1 VDVAPGR
8 KPVKTL
14 RLIGYWAGPGAEGWP
29 DPRLFARSDPDAAGL
44 QRVLEYLQ
52 AGTVYVAAAGVSSCR
67 FCGAANG
74 SVELTD
80 GERFTWPEGLAH
92 YVSDHDVRLPDA
104 VTALMAQPPA
114 PVDPLAFEDALFRT
128 RRIKI
133 DSDWWGSLRDSR
145 SSPES

>member
-1 VDVAPGR
+1 M
-8 KPVKTL
+8 TL
-14 RLIGYWAGPGAEGWP
+14 LWT
-29 DPRLFARSDPDAAGL
+29 LCL
-44 QRVLEYLQ
+44 
-52 AGTVYVAAAGVSSCR
+52 YVAAGGWSSCR

-80 GERFTWPEGLAH
+80 GEHFVWPEGLAH

-114 PVDPLAFEDALFRT
+114 PVDALAFVHALFRT

-133 DSDWWGSLRDSR
+133 DSDWWGSLRGSASSR
-145 SSPES
+145 ES

>member
-1 VDVAPGR
+1 VDVVFGR

-14 RLIGYWAGPGAEGWP
+14 RLIGYWAGPGAEEWP
-29 DPRLFARSDPDAAGL
+29 DPRLFACSDPDAAGR

-52 AGTVYVAAAGVSSCR
+52 AGTVYVAAGGASFCR

-80 GERFTWPEGLAH
+80 GEHFVWPEGLAH
-92 YVSDHDVRLPDA
+92 YVSDHDVCLPDA
-104 VTALMAQPPA
+104 VTALMARPPV
-114 PVDPLAFEDALFRT
+114 PVDDLAFVHALFQT

-133 DSDWWGSLRDSR
+133 DSDWWGSLRDST
-145 SSPES
+145 SSRES